1 MTCLAPQQ
9 EGRRCADVALSHPRL
24 RFPALVEL
32 GLTLLSEVERGRQPR
47 EGGERRKGRT
57 ELNEDDMESSNNDF
71 KIRGLSNLTPSSI
84 LAVGPLQLDD

>member
-9 EGRRCADVALSHPRL
+9 VGRRCADVALSHPRL

-47 EGGERRKGRT
+47 EGDERRKGRT
-57 ELNEDDMESSNNDF
+57 ELNEDDRVDGKF
-71 KIRGLSNLTPSSI
+71 KQCLQYKGFD
-84 LAVGPLQLDD
+84 PLYACCWLIELL

>member
-32 GLTLLSEVERGRQPR
+32 GLTLLSEVEGGRQSR
-47 EGGERRKGRT
+47 EGDERRTGRT
-57 ELNEDDMESSNNDF
+57 ELNEDDMVDGKF
-71 KIRGLSNLTPSSI
+71 KQCFQYEGDLRVI
-84 LAVGPLQLDD
+84 